1 MGRAKGAGPVARL
14 QVLRVGA
21 DRGAGMNCVGS
32 MFVNLGSA
40 LLGAALLWAAAFVVK
55 LVRGFFRR

>member
-1 MGRAKGAGPVARL
+1 
-14 QVLRVGA
+14 
-21 DRGAGMNCVGS
+21 MNCVGS